1 LNRTAHKTDL
11 RTRTKTMRFYP
22 FVFNGKEKDHESGF
36 HYYGA
41 RYYWSELLLE
51 GSHTLINLDSEVSV
65 SGRMPYNAGQIGS
78 PSRHKAAL
86 KVATNETIEL
96 LKHIDTL

>member
-1 LNRTAHKTDL
+1 MNNAD
-11 RTRTKTMRFYP
+11 
-22 FVFNGKEKDHESGF
+22 FVDFVNSHGGLQTGSFSIGGWLMETVFG
-36 HYYGA
+36 
-41 RYYWSELLLE
+41 RPPLE

-96 LKHIDTL
+96 LNHIDTL